1 MVWKP
6 LSKRAAYEPRQN
18 KIKEK
23 TSEEV
28 ETLTY
33 SIESQL
39 IKVTR
44 MRELEKSPYLLKLT
58 DKNLIATG

>member
-18 KIKEK
+18 KINEK

-28 ETLTY
+28 ENLTY

-44 MRELEKSPYLLKLT
+44 MTELEKSPYLQHAKT
-58 DKNLIATG
+58 NR